1 MLVRRLEAVGLFGVS
16 FAIAW
21 FVVANKHLVEHLL
34 GMLGPFGIPAAIII
48 FALVAS
54 APFSVTDALAISNG
68 VIFGPWVG
76 SAINAI
82 GIVIGAILSYLIA
95 RRTAKLLD
103 IEGRVSQLPGWIRRF
118 KVGSPLFLIAVRVIP
133 GVGGTLATQ
142 IAAAL
147 RVPLWRHVYTTCAVA
162 IPFCTLLSFGGNAVS
177 DYVHRA
183 IVVPAE
189 RFETRHHHPRS
200 SPLPHQRH

>member
-1 MLVRRLEAVGLFGVS
+1 MLLRRLEAVGIFGVS
-16 FAIAW
+16 FATAW

-34 GMLGPFGIPAAIII
+34 GMLGPFGIPVAIII
-48 FALVAS
+48 FALVVS

-68 VIFGPWVG
+68 VIFGPWIG
-76 SAINAI
+76 SAINAT
-82 GIVIGAILSYLIA
+82 GIAIGAILGYLIA
-95 RRTAKLLD
+95 RRTAQLLD
-103 IEGRVSQLPGWIRRF
+103 IEGRVSRLPGWIRRF
-118 KVGSPLFLIAVRVIP
+118 EVGSPLFLIAVRVIP

-147 RVPLWRHVYTTCAVA
+147 RVPLWRHVYTMCLVA

-177 DYVHRA
+177 GYVHRA

-189 RFETRHHHPRS
+189 RFEKRHDHRTS
-200 SPLPHQRH
+200 SPRPPQRH